1 MKKILIFLLLSTSFS
16 AFADWR
22 LEVKEDDFEETT
34 NYFLFSDSVEPN
46 KPMSWPHEKA
56 FAYLYFSCQTKS
68 ISMRTTMNNLVNR
81 DTYRGENRYIYI
93 NVKVDGEIFRDVD
106 VRQDFSSDF
115 IHFDKGKT
123 QRRLI
128 NAKEVII
135 QLNHYN
141 QGNRTYSFNME
152 GLKPLMVNQCA
163 LPEPKESTWTNWLNS
178 Q

>member
-1 MKKILIFLLLSTSFS
+1 
-16 AFADWR
+16 
-22 LEVKEDDFEETT
+22 
-34 NYFLFSDSVEPN
+34 
-46 KPMSWPHEKA
+46 
-56 FAYLYFSCQTKS
+56 
-68 ISMRTTMNNLVNR
+68 MNNLVNR

-115 IHFDKGKT
+115 IHFDKGQT